1 MIDEEPPSAV
11 RIVDDIDSVDL
22 TSEEEEQINT
32 NRNLISK
39 NEVREQNGFDIY

>member
-1 MIDEEPPSAV
+1 MIDEEDASAV
-11 RIVDDIDSVDL
+11 RIVEDIDEVDL

-39 NEVREQNGFDIY
+39 NSVRE